1 MANMKSVDKRSVL
14 MDFAAESVG
23 ACLGALEVLRG
34 KESYAAFLSFTGG
47 YVGFHTSLDR
57 YRLGELELE

>member
-1 MANMKSVDKRSVL
+1 